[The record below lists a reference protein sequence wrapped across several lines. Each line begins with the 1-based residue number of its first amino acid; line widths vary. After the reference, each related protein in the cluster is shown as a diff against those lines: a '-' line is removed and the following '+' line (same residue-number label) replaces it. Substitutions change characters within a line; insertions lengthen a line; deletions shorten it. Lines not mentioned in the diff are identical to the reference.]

1 MSASGKMPQGG
12 GRMRGGV
19 REPHMSREDMKKSLG
34 KGSTVWR
41 LFRFIFKNYKFRFG
55 VVLVCIVI
63 SALATLA
70 SSLFTK
76 TLIDDYITPLLSQA
90 VPDFSPLV
98 VALVKLAAVLLVGV
112 AASYSYNLIMIF
124 VGQGTMLKLRQSLFS
139 HMEDLPLSYFDSHS
153 HGDIMS
159 VYTNDV
165 DTLRQVIGNTV
176 PNLFQS
182 LITLISTFVS
192 MVVLSMPLTLVSI
205 LMAALTVRVTTALG
219 KISRAH
225 FVERQKALG
234 AVNGFIE
241 EMVSGQRVVKVY
253 CHEKKAV
260 EDFSVLNER
269 LRSSAYNANKIGS
282 MVMPINGNI
291 GNLGYVLTAVVGAL
305 IAIGGLTAWYMSGIG
320 GATLTLG
327 TLVAFLSLQKNFTRP
342 ISSISNEIN
351 SIAMASAGTDRVYS
365 LLDEPQEVDEGKVTL
380 VNTTVAPDGSLVE
393 SPVRTGSWAWK
404 AVGLSGQP
412 STPLRPPGGLRGVP
426 LRLPESL
433 RSESPVAAEGDLASG
448 LASPGRSHPRLVRG
462 RGPLAEQVGGAERS
476 EESGLSEPDA
486 DDAGAEGRP
495 ATLTPLQGLV
505 SLEDVDFSYVE
516 GKQVLF
522 DISLT
527 AYPGQKIA
535 FVGGTG
541 AGKTTITNLIN
552 RFYEIQEGTITYDG
566 FDIRRIDKD
575 SLRRSLGIV
584 LQETRLFS
592 ASVLDNIRY
601 GRLDATDEECREAAR
616 LVYADSFIRRLPQ
629 GYDTILAADGGNLSQ
644 GERQLLA
651 IARAAVANP
660 PVLILDEATSSID
673 TRTEKLIQKG
683 MDSLMKGRT
692 TFVIAHRLSTVQ
704 NANYIMVMDRGRI
717 IERGRHDELL
727 AQKGKYYELYTGN
740 QITA

>member
-1 MSASGKMPQGG
+1 MSAAATSKMNGIPRG
-12 GRMRGGV
+12 RGGV
-19 REPHMSREDMKKSLG
+19 REPHMSKAELKKSLG
-34 KGSTVWR
+34 KDSTVWR
-41 LFRFIFKNYKFRFG
+41 LLGFIFKNYKFRFA
-55 VVLVCIVI
+55 VVLACIVV
-63 SALATLA
+63 SALTTLV

-76 TLIDDYITPLLSQA
+76 TLIDDYITPLLSQS
-90 VPDFSPLV
+90 VPDYSPLA
-98 VALVKLAAVLLVGV
+98 VALVRLGAVLLVGV
-112 AASYSYNLIMIF
+112 VASYSYNLIMIF
-124 VGQGTMLKLRQSLFS
+124 VGQGTMLKLRESLFS
-139 HMEDLPLSYFDSHS
+139 HMEDLPLSYFDSRS
-153 HGDIMS
+153 HGDVMS

-165 DTLRQVIGNTV
+165 DTLRQVIGNTI
-176 PNLFQS
+176 PNFFQS
-182 LITLISTFVS
+182 MITLVSTFIS
-192 MVVLSMPLTLVSI
+192 MIVLSMPLTLVSI
-205 LMAALTVRVTTALG
+205 VMAFLTVKVTARLGSISRKYFAERQSNLG
-219 KISRAH
+219 K
-225 FVERQKALG
+225 
-234 AVNGFIE
+234 VNGFIE

-253 CHEKKAV
+253 CHERKAV
-260 EDFSVLNER
+260 EDFSVLNEN

-305 IAIGGLTAWYMSGIG
+305 IALGGFSAWYLGGLG
-320 GATLTLG
+320 GSALTLG
-327 TLVAFLSLQKNFTRP
+327 TLVAFLTLQKNFTRP

-365 LLDEPQEVDEGKVTL
+365 LLDEPKEVDNGNVTL
-380 VNTTVAPDGSLVE
+380 VNTSVLDDGSLRV
-393 SPVRTGSWAWK
+393 SSARTGFWAWM
-404 AVGLSGQP
+404 APQNNPDGP
-412 STPLRPPGGLRGVP
+412 
-426 LRLPESL
+426 
-433 RSESPVAAEGDLASG
+433 ASG
-448 LASPGRSHPRLVRG
+448 LV
-462 RGPLAEQVGGAERS
+462 PLK
-476 EESGLSEPDA
+476 
-486 DDAGAEGRP
+486 
-495 ATLTPLQGLV
+495 GLV
-505 SLEDVDFSYVE
+505 SLTDVDFSYVP
-516 GKQVLF
+516 GKQVLY
-522 DISLT
+522 DITLT

-566 FDIRRIDKD
+566 FDVRDIQKD

-601 GRLDATDEECREAAR
+601 GRLDATDDECKEAAR

-673 TRTEKLIQKG
+673 TRTEKMIQMG

-704 NANYIMVMDRGRI
+704 NANYIMVLDHGRI

-727 AQKGKYYELYTGN
+727 ALKGKYYELYTGN
-740 QITA
+740 QITQ

>member
-1 MSASGKMPQGG
+1 MSAK
-12 GRMRGGV
+12 MRGGV
-19 REPHMSREDMKKSLG
+19 REPHMSRADLKKSLG
-34 KGSTVWR
+34 KDSTVWR
-41 LFRFIFKNYKFRFG
+41 LFGFIFKNYKVRFG

-63 SALATLA
+63 SALTTLA
-70 SSLFTK
+70 SSLFTR
-76 TLIDDYITPLLSQA
+76 TLIDDYIAPMLSQA
-90 VPDFSPLV
+90 TPDFSPLAL
-98 VALVKLAAVLLVGV
+98 ALVKLAAVLLLGV

-124 VGQGTMLKLRQSLFS
+124 VGQGTMLKLRQGLFS

-182 LITLISTFVS
+182 LITLFSTFVS
-192 MVVLSMPLTLVSI
+192 MIVLSLPLTLVS
-205 LMAALTVRVTTALG
+205 LCMAALTVWVTGKLG
-219 KISRAH
+219 GMSRNY
-225 FVERQKALG
+225 FVERQKSLG

-253 CHEKKAV
+253 CHEKKAI
-260 EDFSVLNER
+260 EDFSVLNEK

-305 IAIGGLTAWYMSGIG
+305 IALGGLTAWYVSGAG
-320 GATLTLG
+320 GAALTLG

-365 LLDEPQEVDEGKVTL
+365 LLDEPQEIDNGKVTL
-380 VNTTVAPDGSLVE
+380 VNTNVSPDGNLTVSDT
-393 SPVRTGSWAWK
+393 RTGTWAWK
-404 AVGLSGQP
+404 AEPASAVEGL
-412 STPLRPPGGLRGVP
+412 V
-426 LRLPESL
+426 
-433 RSESPVAAEGDLASG
+433 
-448 LASPGRSHPRLVRG
+448 
-462 RGPLAEQVGGAERS
+462 
-476 EESGLSEPDA
+476 
-486 DDAGAEGRP
+486 
-495 ATLTPLQGLV
+495 PLQGLV
-505 SLEDVDFSYVE
+505 SLKDVDFSYVE

-522 DISLT
+522 DITLT

-566 FDIRRIDKD
+566 FDIRDIDKD

-584 LQETRLFS
+584 LQETKLFS

-616 LVYADSFIRRLPQ
+616 LVYADPFIRRLPQ
-629 GYDTILAADGGNLSQ
+629 GYDTILSADGGNLSQ

-683 MDSLMKGRT
+683 MDSLMRGRT

-704 NANYIMVMDRGRI
+704 NANYIMVMDHGKI

-727 AQKGKYYELYTGN
+727 ALKGKYFELFTGN